1 MHLILL
7 ALLYGVVFTLARC
20 GHGDVVRID
29 RFSRAGRSVA
39 AAGAGRGSAGG
50 RIAQTVY
57 RAEQSVEQAAERFR
71 YIERNANFKRNARY
85 TDRQTTQNGN
95 TRAKVNLGYN
105 AGQCACL
112 KHDCPFAQSYVNHTR
127 AHVDLHDK
135 HVLQASRADGILFRC
150 VRGCN
155 GYDYVAGVSHQVACQ
170 VVIAAV
176 RLGAAVYDL
185 YVNTRTCGISSM
197 TQPAGIHVVVVV
209 CGAVHS
215 RVCKLN
221 RQVERQ
227 VGQQSHNRR
236 RAGVV
241 RVDDRKIHAVE
252 IGHIGSFRGVDGK
265 HTLEGDV
272 IQPQV
277 CHYAALEQRYLQSK
291 VYVYTERDTQQ
302 VGSNLIQNRGGRR
315 KEHVSAVERYRIQK
329 SGYQVFGGQTAGAA
343 SRVRGVG
350 AVRGRSFICKSHGL
364 NRIRVACRYLR
375 QVDDGIFAEQH
386 LERGGQVES
395 FTHIQTVEQT
405 VDCVRYGVGKEGI
418 QTFGR
423 KFDSDKTHTGKVGAY
438 RVILQVNAQ
447 HGIFNRIAAVHAGV
461 FEFHH
466 GIACGRSVPVD
477 VPAYCK
483 RDAHCAYII
492 GIDVDRRAYFGSNA
506 QRREHAVDYRLQID
520 FRRERFDAQAEA
532 YVEVGQISLQQIEHG
547 LIVVV
552 ADGIYSVV
560 DFRGKLLLSRRRT
573 YRQSVVRNAYGD
585 IQTGI
590 ALHGDYSRL
599 GNYRRLGIT
608 DHRFARRVERGHGYG
623 VYARFGKVYLL
634 YEGVESCERFVCNL
648 FSVYRLNHVHGI
660 RRRACNGL
668 PEERFAVVGHA
679 HGVVGAA
686 RAVRHGQREVI
697 VHILRAAYG
706 QGYIARDAHVDGAGH
721 REFSRRA
728 CRAAQHYFIS
738 AVAAHTVVHKAV
750 HNRVI
755 AACNLIIAAGHG
767 KAHVALRPHAA
778 AVGVRHCERV
788 RTVCKVVQLKAV
800 NVLVAVFVRGY
811 LNYVIA
817 AFNTYR
823 GIKSERRRHVE
834 AAQVDGQFNAHA
846 FQNGEY
852 RVELYFQSEAFGVEY
867 ERYRG
872 YGQQSL
878 FVIGYLAH
886 CGVHLSAGYHI
897 AEFVVSHRFH
907 IVLARIRAVVIAE
920 AQRGGTEH
928 EFRRGEF
935 GSALRGKT
943 DNGIA
948 GGHSAAFHLVQYSV
962 RQYGVIIRAFNRAP
976 ADVEAGSCAAVLA
989 SQRCEP
995 HIHIGKA
1002 VCRTDCRGR
1011 ISLKYIGGKSVFLCQ
1026 FFVGV
1031 SVNFRDVAVIV
1042 AFRAHHG
1049 MGRVKRA
1056 FRR

>member
-1 MHLILL
+1 MHYYKVLQMSGTGRVLFSFI
-7 ALLYGVVFTLARC
+7 GGR
-20 GHGDVVRID
+20 HGD
-29 RFSRAGRSVA
+29 
-39 AAGAGRGSAGG
+39 
-50 RIAQTVY
+50 
-57 RAEQSVEQAAERFR
+57 
-71 YIERNANFKRNARY
+71 N
-85 TDRQTTQNGN
+85 
-95 TRAKVNLGYN
+95 
-105 AGQCACL
+105 
-112 KHDCPFAQSYVNHTR
+112 
-127 AHVDLHDK
+127 
-135 HVLQASRADGILFRC
+135 
-150 VRGCN
+150 
-155 GYDYVAGVSHQVACQ
+155 YVAGIGREGRLQI
-170 VVIAAV
+170 VIAAV
-176 RLGAAVYDL
+176 RLGAAVYNL
-185 YVNTRTCGISSM
+185 YVNTRTCGISRM
-197 TQPAGIHVVVVV
+197 TQPVVVIGHVVVR
-209 CGAVHS
+209 GAVHGG
-215 RVCKLN
+215 VCKLN

-252 IGHIGSFRGVDGK
+252 IGHIGSFHGVDGK

-302 VGSNLIQNRGGRR
+302 VGSNLVQNRGGRR
-315 KEHVSAVERYRIQK
+315 KEHVRAVERYRIQK
-329 SGYQVFGGQTAGAA
+329 SGYHVFGGQTAGAA
-343 SRVRGVG
+343 SRVRGIG
-350 AVRGRSFICKSHGL
+350 AVRGCSFICKSHGL
-364 NRIRVACRYLR
+364 NRIRVARRYLR

-386 LERGGQVES
+386 LKRGGQVES

-405 VDCVRYGVGKEGI
+405 VDCVRDGVGKEGI

-423 KFDSDKTHTGKVGAY
+423 KFDSDKTHTRKVGAY

-477 VPAYCK
+477 VPAYFK

-560 DFRGKLLLSRRRT
+560 DFRGKFLLSRCRT

-599 GNYRRLGIT
+599 GST
-608 DHRFARRVERGHGYG
+608 DRFVRRVERGHGYG

-648 FSVYRLNHVHGI
+648 FSVYRLDHVHGI

-668 PEERFAVVGHA
+668 PEERSAVVGHA
-679 HGVVGAA
+679 HGVRGAA

-697 VHILRAAYG
+697 IRSAYG
-706 QGYIARDAHVDGAGH
+706 QGYIARDAQVDGAGH
-721 REFSRRA
+721 REDSRRV

-750 HNRVI
+750 LNRVI
-755 AACNLIIAAGHG
+755 AACDFIDSAGHG

-817 AFNTYR
+817 ACNTYR
-823 GIKSERRRHVE
+823 GVKSERRRHVE

-907 IVLARIRAVVIAE
+907 IVLARIRAVVVAE
-920 AQRGGTEH
+920 AQLRRIEH
-928 EFRRGEF
+928 EFRRGEA

-962 RQYGVIIRAFNRAP
+962 RQYGVICRAFNGAP

-1011 ISLKYIGGKSVFLCQ
+1011 ISLKYIGGKSAFLCQ

-1031 SVNFRDVAVIV
+1031 SVNFRDVAVFK
-1042 AFRAHHG
+1042 ARAHHR
-1049 MGRVKRA
+1049 MSCVKLA